1 MGEVV
6 GVAGPEA
13 REVLGLAAE
22 SKELCRSRS
31 LSAESLLLLPVT
43 QMVGRAPLLLL
54 LSPPPPPPPAPAAVL
69 CSSRMMRSSALGSRS
84 TSASQFRRGGKLSLR
99 PRGDKLS

>member
-54 LSPPPPPPPAPAAVL
+54 LSPPPPPAPAAVL

>member
-1 MGEVV
+1 VGEVV
-6 GVAGPEA
+6 GVSWPET

-31 LSAESLLLLPVT
+31 LSAESLLLLLPVT

-54 LSPPPPPPPAPAAVL
+54 LSPPPPTPAAVL
-69 CSSRMMRSSALGSRS
+69 CSSRMMRSKALGSRS
-84 TSASQFRRGGKLSLR
+84 TSTSQFRRGGKLSLR